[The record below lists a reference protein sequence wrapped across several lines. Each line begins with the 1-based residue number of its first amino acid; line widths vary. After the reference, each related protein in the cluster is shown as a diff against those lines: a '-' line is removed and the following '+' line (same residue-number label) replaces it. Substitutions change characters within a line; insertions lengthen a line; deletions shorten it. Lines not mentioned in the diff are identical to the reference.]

1 MDESMDA
8 ITQSTFFRGDM
19 KSLKLVLLTAL
30 IAGCAQVS
38 TPSIEAS
45 TQVMNAAIPS
55 DVIVPSPSHT
65 PIPMP
70 TDAPTLVPTL
80 PVESAQTK
88 LLDMLSNNSG
98 CRLPC
103 LWGITPGESNY
114 KEAQAILM
122 PLSSISE
129 LSAGFL
135 PQGGAIF
142 PVFSEGNLKLSLGV
156 GFNIEAP
163 AENEIVSRIG
173 FNAREFIVGEPDNPS
188 VLKPVYDS
196 NLFGERLRPYM
207 LSGIL
212 SEHGIPAAALI
223 STDRGPERGKHV
235 PGFYVVLFY
244 PDQGIMIAYTT
255 NRKLAGGNV
264 SGCLANAH
272 VEMELSPAGQRDT
285 FEKRLAQTKWENL
298 WPPPADSPNWK
309 PVEKA
314 TSMTLEDFYE
324 IFRQPTEKCIET
336 PINLWPTPEP

>member
-8 ITQSTFFRGDM
+8 IARSTFFRGDM
-19 KSLKLVLLTAL
+19 KSLKLVLLTVL
-30 IAGCAQVS
+30 VAGCAQVS
-38 TPSIEAS
+38 TPSNEVS
-45 TQVMNAAIPS
+45 TQVMNTATPTA
-55 DVIVPSPSHT
+55 VIVPSPSHT

-70 TDAPTLVPTL
+70 TGTPTLVPTL

-114 KEAQAILM
+114 QEAQAILM

-142 PVFSEGNLKLSLGV
+142 PVFSEGNLKLSLSV
-156 GFNIEAP
+156 GFNVDSP

-196 NLFGERLRPYM
+196 NLFGERLRPFM
-207 LSGIL
+207 LSSIL
-212 SEHGIPAAALI
+212 SEYGIPAAVLI
-223 STDRGPERGKHV
+223 STDGGPERGKSV
-235 PGFYVVLFY
+235 PGFYIVLFY
-244 PDQGIMIAYTT
+244 PDQGIMVAYTT
-255 NRKLAGGNV
+255 NRQLAGGNV
-264 SGCLANAH
+264 SGCPANAH
-272 VEMELSPAGQRDT
+272 VEMELSPTRQPDT
-285 FEKRLAQTKWENL
+285 FEKRLAQTKWGNL
-298 WPPPADSPNWK
+298 WPPPADSPYWK
-309 PVEKA
+309 PIEEA
-314 TSMTLEDFYE
+314 ASMTLDQFYQ
-324 IFRQPTEKCIET
+324 IFLQPTNQCIKT
-336 PINLWPTPEP
+336 PAELWPTPEP